1 MINRS
6 LKNINSK
13 CVSPYDTHLM
23 PKLKPC
29 RDINL
34 STQAPPLFDFLL
46 SLYRIKTLDLYPS
59 NSFGPQVETL

>member
-1 MINRS
+1 MINWS

-23 PKLKPC
+23 PKLKPSH
-29 RDINL
+29 DINL
-34 STQAPPLFDFLL
+34 SIQAPPLFNFLL

-59 NSFGPQVETL
+59 NFFCPPVESL